1 MDEEGGCFLRLIL
14 FVAPFAIPSSFAWSF
29 HIASLV
35 IASLFVPSLVILT
48 SGNPVKEGRVAV
60 RNHLEA
66 LRPDRS
72 PHPIGHA
79 GGQRLAPAEPCRFG
93 TRKGLGA
100 VNVIQRVNISADRRT
115 EA

>member
-1 MDEEGGCFLRLIL
+1 MLLFVSSF

-60 RNHLEA
+60 RNHDE
-66 LRPDRS
+66 
-72 PHPIGHA
+72 
-79 GGQRLAPAEPCRFG
+79 
-93 TRKGLGA
+93 RKHE
-100 VNVIQRVNISADRRT
+100 VEQ
-115 EA
+115 E

>member
-48 SGNPVKEGRVAV
+48 SGNPVKEAALPRATIWK
-60 RNHLEA
+60 HL
-66 LRPDRS
+66 DRT
-72 PHPIGHA
+72 G
-79 GGQRLAPAEPCRFG
+79 
-93 TRKGLGA
+93 
-100 VNVIQRVNISADRRT
+100 RRT
-115 EA
+115 R

>member
-66 LRPDRS
+66 LRPDR
-72 PHPIGHA
+72 
-79 GGQRLAPAEPCRFG
+79 
-93 TRKGLGA
+93 
-100 VNVIQRVNISADRRT
+100 
-115 EA
+115 